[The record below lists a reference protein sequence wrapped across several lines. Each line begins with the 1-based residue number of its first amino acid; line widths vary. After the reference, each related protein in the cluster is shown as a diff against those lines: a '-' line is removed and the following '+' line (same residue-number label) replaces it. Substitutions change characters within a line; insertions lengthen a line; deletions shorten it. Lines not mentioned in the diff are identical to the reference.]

1 MQAGSTSIQS
11 GFTLLSALEESDL
24 DWIFAT
30 GREEPAPTG
39 AVVVQEGV
47 RGEFIY
53 FVLEGL
59 LSVSSAALGRR
70 EIARLGPGQI
80 FGEMSFLEDRP
91 TSATIS
97 AVEDSLVLAVAR
109 ADLESKLAADSA
121 LAARIYKALAIIA
134 AGRLRE
140 LVGTLARWM
149 EVEERVSIVS
159 PMLERWQE
167 IAART
172 QHLKQLIVR
181 VEKDAAADVDL
192 SAELAQF
199 SGFMNAAIGADSPE
213 TVDAREELG
222 ARIQRE
228 ILPYFLKSR
237 TVEWLY
243 KKPHGY
249 AADYE
254 ALEMIAAHQPQGSG
268 AAGAL
273 LDRAFLSLPAI
284 RAVRD
289 RKQSVTAA
297 LTRLLSEAKKP
308 LRVAGIGC
316 GAAEPLLDLLGSS
329 AGEPAIEA
337 TAVDFDMRAIE
348 AARSRL
354 PVLGLTDR
362 FRLLNTNIVHLA
374 SGRDELDVQDQD
386 IIYGFNIADYL
397 DNRLLLRFLN
407 QAFRKLRPGGQ
418 LLLSAFHRGNPDHAF
433 LDHVIDWKATHWS
446 EEEIN
451 ALFVQSNFKS
461 PALSFVRD
469 PDKITFI
476 AVCQRSR

>member
-167 IAART
+167 IARLIHDRHVRACRDADRLGLARERR
-172 QHLKQLIVR
+172 QRIACHLMRRL
-181 VEKDAAADVDL
+181 
-192 SAELAQF
+192 
-199 SGFMNAAIGADSPE
+199 GHAIGLD
-213 TVDAREELG
+213 
-222 ARIQRE
+222 
-228 ILPYFLKSR
+228 
-237 TVEWLY
+237 
-243 KKPHGY
+243 
-249 AADYE
+249 
-254 ALEMIAAHQPQGSG
+254 
-268 AAGAL
+268 
-273 LDRAFLSLPAI
+273 DRAAERVLE
-284 RAVRD
+284 
-289 RKQSVTAA
+289 
-297 LTRLLSEAKKP
+297 LLHH
-308 LRVAGIGC
+308 LR
-316 GAAEPLLDLLGSS
+316 
-329 AGEPAIEA
+329 
-337 TAVDFDMRAIE
+337 R
-348 AARSRL
+348 
-354 PVLGLTDR
+354 
-362 FRLLNTNIVHLA
+362 
-374 SGRDELDVQDQD
+374 Q
-386 IIYGFNIADYL
+386 
-397 DNRLLLRFLN
+397 
-407 QAFRKLRPGGQ
+407 
-418 LLLSAFHRGNPDHAF
+418 
-433 LDHVIDWKATHWS
+433 
-446 EEEIN
+446 
-451 ALFVQSNFKS
+451 
-461 PALSFVRD
+461 
-469 PDKITFI
+469 
-476 AVCQRSR
+476 